1 MIGRTTLLL
10 ASATALYGGVVLD
23 RVAVIVG
30 KHVVKSS
37 DISRDLRVTEFMNRE
52 PLNLGSPA
60 KRKAGERLIDQA
72 LIRDQI
78 VNGGYARPTEA
89 DGERLLKQLQ
99 QDRFGGSDARLR
111 EALLPYGV
119 TVDQFRA
126 QLLWQ
131 LDVLR
136 FIDQRFRPGVLVTDD
151 EVHAYY
157 DQHLADLRRQYPG
170 SDSFEALQ
178 PKIRASLEGERI
190 NKNFAD

>member
-1 MIGRTTLLL
+1 M
-10 ASATALYGGVVLD
+10 
-23 RVAVIVG
+23 G

-60 KRKAGERLIDQA
+60 KRKAAERLIDQA

-111 EALLPYGV
+111 Q
-119 TVDQFRA
+119 TTQM
-126 QLLWQ
+126 
-131 LDVLR
+131 
-136 FIDQRFRPGVLVTDD
+136 PGRRCYAAAVGKDD
-151 EVHAYY
+151 G
-157 DQHLADLRRQYPG
+157 RRQG
-170 SDSFEALQ
+170 LSGHGND
-178 PKIRASLEGERI
+178 IRNEHCAGTC
-190 NKNFAD
+190 